1 MYRFKRFTEKANAA
15 LNMAMESACEMGHTY
30 VGTEHLLLGLLRE
43 GSGVAA
49 TVLAARGITVLRYM
63 EKILAGESGGA
74 YSVLTPDDFTPR
86 AKAAMEM
93 ALTDAAL
100 SGQRLAG
107 TEHLLAAILRDD
119 TGVAVRLLQQLDGRP
134 SELLA
139 DIARVTAPRSADAT
153 ARASGKSRTPTL
165 DQFGRD
171 LTRLARVGKLDPVI
185 GRDEE
190 ILRVVRILCRR
201 TKNNPCL
208 IGEPGVGKTAVVE
221 GLAQRIVAGE
231 VPDML
236 CDKRLVTLDLTG
248 MVAGTKYRGDFE
260 ERVKNAVGEAI
271 KAGDVLLFI
280 DELHNLIGTG
290 AAEGAVD
297 AANIFKPLLA
307 RGELRLVGATTVAEY
322 RRHIEKD
329 TALERRFQ
337 PVTVSEPT
345 PEQTRAILVGLR
357 RRYEEHHRVTITDE
371 ALDTAIRLSER
382 YIPDRFLPDKA
393 IDLIDEAASGLRLIP
408 AEDASSLQGELAR
421 LEREKRDAVSRQAFE
436 LAARLHNEERA
447 LAAQLSS
454 SDAAASPLYGEV
466 TGAHIAAIVAGWTGI
481 PVEQVSREEEER
493 LRSLEALLHRRIVGQ
508 DEAVSAVARAVRRS
522 RVGLKDPRRPSGSF
536 IFLGPTGV
544 GKTELCKTLA
554 GTVYGDEK
562 AMIRLDMSEYMEK
575 HSVSRLVGSPPGYV
589 GHDEGGQLTEQVR
602 RHPYSV
608 LLFDEIEKAHPDVF
622 NMLLQILE
630 DGQLTDAQG
639 RRVDFRNTLIVM
651 TSNVGAREIAGQ
663 GKVGFGTGTGDA
675 GGYPA
680 ARAAAMAELKR
691 LFRPEFINR
700 VDEIIVFRALT
711 RAEVERIAERLLAQT
726 AARLEALGYR
736 CDVQDGVAA
745 HIAESGY
752 DPVYGARPLRRALQA
767 QAEDVIAEQLL
778 GGAYEQGDTV
788 RVSVHDGKIACYK
801 EEKETADL

>member
-15 LNMAMESACEMGHTY
+15 LNMAMDAAREMGHTY

-63 EKILAGESGGA
+63 EKILAGERGGV

-119 TGVAVRLLQQLDGRP
+119 TSVAVRLLQQLDGRP

-139 DIARVTAPRSADAT
+139 DIARATAPRTADT
-153 ARASGKSRTPTL
+153 ASRAGGKSRTPTL

-171 LTRLARVGKLDPVI
+171 LTRLARLGKLDPVV

-190 ILRVVRILCRR
+190 ILRVIRILCRR

-221 GLAQRIVAGE
+221 GLAQRIVAGD
-231 VPDML
+231 VPDVL

-260 ERVKNAVGEAI
+260 ERVKNAVGEVV

-329 TALERRFQ
+329 TALERRVQ

-345 PEQTRAILVGLR
+345 PEQTRAILCGLR

-371 ALDTAIRLSER
+371 AMDTAIRLSER

-408 AEDASSLQGELAR
+408 AEDAPSLQGEIVR
-421 LEREKRDAVSRQAFE
+421 LEREMRDAVSRQAFD

-447 LAAQLSS
+447 LAAQM
-454 SDAAASPLYGEV
+454 AADEADDSPLYGEV
-466 TGAHIAAIVAGWTGI
+466 TGAHIAAVVASWTGI

-493 LRSLEALLHRRIVGQ
+493 LRCLEEILHRRIVGQ

-544 GKTELCKTLA
+544 GKTELCKALA
-554 GTVYGDEK
+554 DTVYGDEK

-663 GKVGFGTGTGDA
+663 GKVGFGTAGDDA
-675 GGYPA
+675 AGYPA

-711 RAEVERIAERLLAQT
+711 RVEVERIAERLLSQT
-726 AARLEALGYR
+726 AARLEMLGFR
-736 CDVQDGVAA
+736 CDVQEGVAA
-745 HIAESGY
+745 RIAESGY

-767 QAEDVIAEQLL
+767 QVEDVIAEQIL
-778 GGAYEQGDTV
+778 GGAYAKGDTV
-788 RVSVHDGKIACYK
+788 RVSVRDGEIVCYK

>member
-1 MYRFKRFTEKANAA
+1 MYRFKRFTDKANTA
-15 LNMAMESACEMGHTY
+15 LNMAMDAAREMGHTY

-63 EKILAGESGGA
+63 EKILAGEGGGA

-86 AKAAMEM
+86 AKAAMEL

-119 TGVAVRLLQQLDGRP
+119 TGVAVRLLLQLDGRP

-139 DIARVTAPRSADAT
+139 DITRATAPRTTDT
-153 ARASGKSRTPTL
+153 ASRVGGKSRTPTL

-171 LTRLARVGKLDPVI
+171 LTRLARLGRLDPVV

-190 ILRVVRILCRR
+190 IRRVIRILCRR

-221 GLAQRIVAGE
+221 GLAQRIVAGD
-231 VPDML
+231 VPDVL

-260 ERVKNAVGEAI
+260 ERVKNAVSEVV

-345 PEQTRAILVGLR
+345 PEQTRAILEGLR

-371 ALDTAIRLSER
+371 AMDAAIRLSER

-393 IDLIDEAASGLRLIP
+393 IDLIDEASSGLRLTP
-408 AEDASSLQGELAR
+408 AADAPSVRVDIAR
-421 LEREKRDAVSRQAFE
+421 LEREMRDAVSRQAFD

-447 LAAQLSS
+447 LAAQL
-454 SDAAASPLYGEV
+454 ASGDVETLYGEV
-466 TGAHIAAIVAGWTGI
+466 TGAHIAAVVANWTGI

-493 LRSLEALLHRRIVGQ
+493 LRSLEELLHRRIVGQ

-544 GKTELCKTLA
+544 GKTELCKALA
-554 GTVYGDEK
+554 DTVYGDEK

-589 GHDEGGQLTEQVR
+589 GHEEGGQLTEQVR

-663 GKVGFGTGTGDA
+663 GKVGFGTAGDDA
-675 GGYPA
+675 AGYPA

-711 RAEVERIAERLLAQT
+711 RAEVERIAERLLSQT
-726 AARLEALGYR
+726 ATRLEALGYR
-736 CDVQDGVAA
+736 CAVQDGVAA
-745 HIAESGY
+745 RIAESGY

-767 QAEDVIAEQLL
+767 QVEDVIAEQIL
-778 GGAYEQGDTV
+778 GGAYAKGDTV
-788 RVSVHDGKIACYK
+788 RVSVRDGEIVCYK
-801 EEKETADL
+801 EETATADQ

>member
-15 LNMAMESACEMGHTY
+15 LNMAMESAREMGHTY

-63 EKILAGESGGA
+63 EKILSSEGGGA

-86 AKAAMEM
+86 AKAAMEL

-139 DIARVTAPRSADAT
+139 DITRVTAPRGGDAT
-153 ARASGKSRTPTL
+153 ARTSGKSRTPTL

-171 LTRLARVGKLDPVI
+171 LTQLARLGKLDPVI

-190 ILRVVRILCRR
+190 ILRVIRILCRR

-260 ERVKNAVGEAI
+260 ERVKSAVGEVI

-307 RGELRLVGATTVAEY
+307 RGELRLVGATTVTEY

-357 RRYEEHHRVTITDE
+357 RRYEEHHRVAITDE

-393 IDLIDEAASGLRLIP
+393 IDLIDEASSGLRLIP
-408 AEDASSLQGELAR
+408 AEGEPSLQGELAR

-454 SDAAASPLYGEV
+454 TDAVASPEYGEV
-466 TGAHIAAIVAGWTGI
+466 TGAHIAAVVANWTGI

-493 LRSLEALLHRRIVGQ
+493 LRCLEELLHRRIVGQ
-508 DEAVSAVARAVRRS
+508 DEAVSAVARAVRRG

-544 GKTELCKTLA
+544 GKTELCKALA
-554 GTVYGDEK
+554 DTVYGDEK

-663 GKVGFGTGTGDA
+663 GKVGFGTTAGDA

-700 VDEIIVFRALT
+700 VDQIIVFCALT
-711 RAEVERIAERLLAQT
+711 RTEIERIAERLLSQT

-736 CDVQDGVAA
+736 CAVQDGVAA

-752 DPVYGARPLRRALQA
+752 DPVYGARPLRRALQT
-767 QAEDVIAEQLL
+767 QVEDVIAEQIL

-788 RVSVHDGKIACYK
+788 RVSVRDGKIACYK

>member
-1 MYRFKRFTEKANAA
+1 MYRFKRFTEKANTA
-15 LNMAMESACEMGHTY
+15 LNMAMEAAREMGHTY

-49 TVLAARGITVLRYM
+49 TVLAARGVTVLRYM
-63 EKILAGESGGA
+63 EKILAGEGGGA

-86 AKAAMEM
+86 AKAAMEL

-107 TEHLLAAILRDD
+107 TEHLLTAILRDD

-139 DIARVTAPRSADAT
+139 DIARVTAPHTAEASART
-153 ARASGKSRTPTL
+153 GGKSRTPTL

-171 LTRLARVGKLDPVI
+171 LTKLARLGRLDPVV

-190 ILRVVRILCRR
+190 ILRVIRILCRR

-231 VPDML
+231 VPDTL

-260 ERVKNAVGEAI
+260 ERVKNAVNEVI

-307 RGELRLVGATTVAEY
+307 RGELRLVGATTIAEY

-345 PEQTRAILVGLR
+345 PEQARAILRGLR
-357 RRYEEHHRVTITDE
+357 RRYEEHHRVRITDE
-371 ALDTAIRLSER
+371 AIDAAIRLSER

-393 IDLIDEAASGLRLIP
+393 IDLVDEAAAGLRLIP
-408 AEDASSLQGELAR
+408 AGDAPSVRGELAR

-436 LAARLHNEERA
+436 LAARLHNEERS
-447 LAAQLSS
+447 LAAQLVSE
-454 SDAAASPLYGEV
+454 DAEPLYGEV
-466 TGAHIAAIVAGWTGI
+466 TGAQVAAVVASWTGI
-481 PVEQVSREEEER
+481 PVEQVGREEEQR
-493 LRSLEALLHRRIVGQ
+493 LRSLEEVLHRRIVGQ

-544 GKTELCKTLA
+544 GKTELCKALA
-554 GTVYGDEK
+554 DTVYGDEK

-575 HSVSRLVGSPPGYV
+575 HSVSRLVGSPPGYI

-663 GKVGFGTGTGDA
+663 GKVGFGTVGDDA
-675 GGYPA
+675 AGYPA

-711 RAEVERIAERLLAQT
+711 RAEVERITERLLTQT
-726 AARLEALGYR
+726 AARLEALGLR
-736 CDVQDGVAA
+736 CAVQEGVAA
-745 HIAESGY
+745 HLAESGY
-752 DPVYGARPLRRALQA
+752 DPVYGARPLRRALQT
-767 QAEDVIAEQLL
+767 QVEDVIAEQLL
-778 GGAYEQGDTV
+778 GGLYAKGDTV
-788 RVSVHDGKIACYK
+788 RITVQGDGIVCYK